1 VSATTSTIRR
11 TITDGRVLLTGAT
24 GYVGGRLL
32 TALVAAGHDVR
43 CLARRPEALQHRA
56 GPRVEVVAGD
66 VQDPS
71 SLDRA
76 LAGCPAAYYLVHS
89 MGVAGGFEEADRRAA
104 ASFGQAARAGGVR
117 RIIYLGGLGAGTDL
131 SPHLASRQ
139 EVGRILADSGVPT
152 LEFRASIVIGSGS
165 LSFEMIR
172 ALVERLPIMI
182 TPRWVRTRAQP
193 IAIEDLI
200 AYLLAGLVLPLP
212 GSRILEIGGADVVS
226 YEGLMREYARQRG
239 LRRLIV
245 PVPVLSPT
253 LSSRW
258 LGLVT
263 PLYARVG
270 RKLIDSLRH
279 PTVVTDDS
287 ARRVF
292 AVRPRG
298 FREAIAR
305 ALANE
310 DREIA
315 ETRWSDALSAGGL
328 LRSWAGVR
336 FGLRLV
342 DSRTIRVDAP
352 PPIAFE
358 PIERLGGTAG
368 WYAVDALWRLRGFL
382 DLLVGGVGLRR
393 GRRDPRHLV
402 VGDAVDF
409 WRVEA
414 IEPGRLLR
422 LAAEMRLPGR
432 AWLVFEVTPDGSGAV
447 IRQTALFDP
456 AGLSGLAYW
465 YALYPL
471 HAFVF
476 AGMLRGIARHV
487 RREQAARVGRLVGR

>member
-1 VSATTSTIRR
+1 VLVS
-11 TITDGRVLLTGAT
+11 DPDRVLVTGAT

-32 TALVAAGHDVR
+32 TALVTAGHHVR

-56 GPRVEVVAGD
+56 GPQVEVVAGD
-66 VQDPS
+66 VQDPV
-71 SLDRA
+71 SLERA
-76 LAGCPAAYYLVHS
+76 LAGCRAAYYLVHS
-89 MGVAGGFEEADRRAA
+89 MGVRSGFEEADRRAA
-104 ASFGQAARAGGVR
+104 LSFGAAARAGGVR
-117 RIIYLGGLGAGTDL
+117 RIIYLGGLGAGTAL
-131 SPHLASRQ
+131 SSHLASRQ

-165 LSFEMIR
+165 LSFEMTR
-172 ALVERLPIMI
+172 ALVERLPVMI

-193 IAIEDLI
+193 IAVEDLL
-200 AYLLAGLVLPLP
+200 AYLVAGLDLDLAE
-212 GSRILEIGGADVVS
+212 SRVFEIGGADVVS

-253 LSSRW
+253 LSSSW

-270 RKLIDSLRH
+270 RKLIDSLRN
-279 PTVVTDDS
+279 PTVVVDDG
-287 ARRVF
+287 ARQAF

-310 DREIA
+310 DREVA
-315 ETRWSDALSAGGL
+315 ETRWSDALSAGGIP
-328 LRSWAGVR
+328 RSWAGAR
-336 FGLRLV
+336 FGSRLI
-342 DSRTIRVDAP
+342 DSRTVRVDAP
-352 PPIAFE
+352 PATVFE
-358 PIERLGGTAG
+358 PVERLGGTTG
-368 WYAVDALWRLRGFL
+368 WYGVDGLWRLRGFV

-432 AWLVFEVTPDGSGAV
+432 AWLVFEVTPDGSGAM

-456 AGLSGLAYW
+456 VGLAGLAYW
-465 YALYPL
+465 YLLYPL
-471 HAFVF
+471 HAVVF
-476 AGMLRGIARHV
+476 TRLLSGMAHRM
-487 RREQAARVGRLVGR
+487 RRMTASSCAS